1 MSNNSYTQS
10 DQHPVAGM
18 VIRDATADDRAA
30 LRDLAELDSSRAP
43 ADPVLVAEVD
53 GQLRAAISTV
63 DGHVVAD
70 PWHATTDLVEVL
82 GIRAGLAT
90 GQNGSGLRGVGR
102 SGWGRKA
109 RRRAP
114 RPSSPSVPGLP
125 AIPSN

>member
-1 MSNNSYTQS
+1 MSNNRDTHS
-10 DQHPVAGM
+10 DHRPVEGM
-18 VIRDATADDRAA
+18 VIREATGADRAA
-30 LRDLAELDSSRAP
+30 LKRLAELDSSQAP
-43 ADPVLVAEVD
+43 AEPVLVAEVD

-63 DGHVVAD
+63 DGYLIAD
-70 PWHATTDLVEVL
+70 PWHATTDVVEVL
-82 GIRAGLAT
+82 GISAGLRTDASA
-90 GQNGSGLRGVGR
+90 SGLRSLGR